1 MITVVNKKALTR
13 AATLMKA
20 RYNFST
26 KKVMGYTY
34 SGSQFPQQKP
44 KLNELQSIAVSLLEE
59 LDRRVADEAAVKF
72 RLVVCDKIIAAMS
85 ENIKDVV
92 APKNA
97 EDVINGFEVIKS
109 DALKQLEGLINIEQT
124 SPLDHAL
131 DLIVRLLT
139 RTY

>member
-1 MITVVNKKALTR
+1 
-13 AATLMKA
+13 
-20 RYNFST
+20 
-26 KKVMGYTY
+26 MGYTY